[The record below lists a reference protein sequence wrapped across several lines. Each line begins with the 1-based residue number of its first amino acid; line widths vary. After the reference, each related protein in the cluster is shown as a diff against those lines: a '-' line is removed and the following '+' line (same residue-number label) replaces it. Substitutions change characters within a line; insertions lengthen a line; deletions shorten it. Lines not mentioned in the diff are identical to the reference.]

1 MITDTIPGI
10 VLKGLQE
17 TIHREPKPPNPNGT
31 NKPMTHFAPLF
42 PERKKPLSLFIQ
54 DPVVFKI
61 RKLKLI
67 LLPKIP
73 FILG

>member
-1 MITDTIPGI
+1 
-10 VLKGLQE
+10 
-17 TIHREPKPPNPNGT
+17 
-31 NKPMTHFAPLF
+31 MTHFAPLF
-42 PERKKPLSLFIQ
+42 PERKKPLPLFIQ

-73 FILG
+73 FIRG